1 MQIFVGELSKTISF
15 LLVQIAQMRAATPVN
30 KRFLILWPIPLAQ
43 SSIDARQIEAFE
55 YYRLF
60 VMMSIKTWQ
69 SDNKKI
75 DVEFFLIGNKNTL
88 FPPL

>member
-1 MQIFVGELSKTISF
+1 LSKTISF
-15 LLVQIAQMRAATPVN
+15 LLVQIAQTRAATPVN
-30 KRFLILWPIPLAQ
+30 KRFLILLPIPLAQ

-60 VMMSIKTWQ
+60 VMMPIKTWQ

-75 DVEFFLIGNKNTL
+75 DVELFLTGNKKHT
-88 FPPL
+88 FSPL